1 MNRRNKRGKAQPVQ
15 ETGVSMPGSASETSL
30 IRRQIS
36 QILEN
41 ERRLRQSGDESARLI
56 QKLTRFCGSIP
67 FVWVNA
73 MFFGAWI
80 LANTLLP
87 AGLRWDPFPFT
98 FLTLIV
104 SLEAIFLS
112 VFILVTAN
120 RDAVITDRRLHLD
133 LQINLLA
140 EQENTRML
148 IVLNRMAKRLGV
160 SFSEDAESK
169 ALASRTNPGEILDE
183 IDRSLKESGD
193 AKRED

>member
-1 MNRRNKRGKAQPVQ
+1 MNRRNKRGEAPAVK
-15 ETGVSMPGSASETSL
+15 ETDVSMPESDSETGL
-30 IRRQIS
+30 IRRHIS

-41 ERRLRQSGDESARLI
+41 ERRLRQGGDESARLV
-56 QKLTRFCGSIP
+56 QKLTRFYGSIP
-67 FVWVNA
+67 FVWNNA
-73 MFFGAWI
+73 VFFGAWI

-87 AGLRWDPFPFT
+87 AKLRWDPFPFI

-140 EQENTRML
+140 EEENTRML
-148 IVLNRMAKRLGV
+148 ILLNGIAKRLGV

-169 ALASRTNPGEILDE
+169 ALASRTDPGEILNE
-183 IDRSLKESGD
+183 LDRLSKKSGD
-193 AKRED
+193 